1 MAIIGIVTLGGDVHR
16 VLGGT
21 WMGCT
26 VTGNAVNLGADLW
39 QGGRV
44 SAVGTEGRA
53 SASITQ
59 PDGHGFSTMQD
70 ATATYSIGSRVVV
83 IEGTMYQRPWGAS
96 TTKLPFRM
104 AIKYLRTD
112 PDPRSYEEL
121 LGGQS
126 DEFDHDWLD
135 ADDKPLPDSPNP

>member
-1 MAIIGIVTLGGDVHR
+1 MNIIGIVTLGDDVYR
-16 VLGGT
+16 ALGET
-21 WMGCT
+21 WMDCT

-44 SAVGTEGRA
+44 SAVGTEGKA

-59 PDGHGFSTMQD
+59 PDGQGFSTMQD

-83 IEGTMYQRPWGAS
+83 IEGTMHQRPWGAS

-104 AIKYLRTD
+104 AIQYTRTD

-126 DEFDHDWLD
+126 DDIDRDWLD
-135 ADDKPLPDSPNP
+135 AEGNPLPDSPNP